1 MHGADGSAHG
11 DGHEGGDQVH
21 DGGDSC
27 GSVPGDEHDGED
39 AAEHAH
45 GVRCAKP
52 VKVKKRVWG
61 VKKSGLYGWKIKMV
75 VVDQKTS
82 DSIHTEKEYLQPT
95 SNTKLKSK
103 PKLIPQPGKQ
113 IVMTKEDNLAR
124 KVKMTSAEK
133 EKLNKLLED
142 DPGTLSQD
150 KNVDIDVSKINRS
163 LSLCSS
169 LEARLQ
175 DDRKTTLQS
184 RVKDDQWKMAVKMTS
199 MKTTPTEQLLGRGP
213 GLNIHAEKLNSKNGP
228 IEKMYY

>member
-1 MHGADGSAHG
+1 
-11 DGHEGGDQVH
+11 
-21 DGGDSC
+21 
-27 GSVPGDEHDGED
+27 
-39 AAEHAH
+39 
-45 GVRCAKP
+45 
-52 VKVKKRVWG
+52 
-61 VKKSGLYGWKIKMV
+61 MV
-75 VVDQKTS
+75 
-82 DSIHTEKEYLQPT
+82 
-95 SNTKLKSK
+95 
-103 PKLIPQPGKQ
+103 GKQ

-184 RVKDDQWKMAVKMTS
+184 RVEDDQWKMAVKMTS
-199 MKTTPTEQLLGRGP
+199 MKTTPTEQVLGRGP
-213 GLNIHAEKLNSKNGP
+213 GLNIYAAKLAEKLDPKNGP
-228 IEKMYY
+228 IVNFTTERTNQGKKIHDTTARVSGQSDQIEFTKPQQVYSSAVNQKPDDQECTGPFSQWEERDGIRDGGQLANQRKRQVFKRKEGL